1 MRSLTLPHTKRIS
14 GPRKFQSSSQKDFC
28 NNIGTKRTCRREFVM
43 SAVTP
48 TTDIGQHRHH
58 VGKVPILLQKSAL
71 LMMSFGQFI

>member
-1 MRSLTLPHTKRIS
+1 
-14 GPRKFQSSSQKDFC
+14 
-28 NNIGTKRTCRREFVM
+28 M